1 MLAQQLCDRQRDDSQ
16 KMPRLHFNDAFAFS
30 ADASPEHANEDAEQR
45 ERRDVE
51 VRQQQRRVA
60 LQQLQS
66 HPGGSAATAEPTHV
80 PDHNLDLLN
89 LATEQHAAVI
99 EADEK
104 GKKAEELRKTEAAAA
119 MAYTLAA
126 VVSAQARMDA
136 QAASAGAGAAGGL
149 PPHLSPH
156 P

>member
-1 MLAQQLCDRQRDDSQ
+1 
-16 KMPRLHFNDAFAFS
+16 
-30 ADASPEHANEDAEQR
+30 
-45 ERRDVE
+45 
-51 VRQQQRRVA
+51 
-60 LQQLQS
+60 
-66 HPGGSAATAEPTHV
+66 V

-89 LATEQHAAVI
+89 LAKERHAAVI